1 MKIVILLAALLAT
14 TVVFG
19 QCPFPSN
26 LTSTG
31 ICPGGGTDR
40 LCNK

>member
-31 ICPGGGTDR
+31 ICPGGVLTV